1 MKQYKNLFLSALLIF
16 CVGISVFAAAP
27 AGYYRSLNGLKGQA
41 LKNAVHNLIKNH
53 TVVSYNSLWNYFPST
68 DCRPTD
74 KSVVWDMYSN
84 NVYHFNGFKGVSGM
98 HKEHSFPKSWWGGT
112 EVDAYTDLH
121 HLYPSDGQAN
131 MAKSNHPLGEVA
143 NASFN
148 NGVTKVGTPVA
159 GQGGGDGTVFEPD
172 NAYKG
177 DFARTY
183 FYMATCYQDY
193 KWKYT
198 YMVNNSSWKTL
209 NTWAID
215 MLLKWSRNAPVSDK

>member
-16 CVGISVFAAAP
+16 SVGISVFAAAP

-159 GQGGGDGTVFEPD
+159 TSGSTP
-172 NAYKG
+172 
-177 DFARTY
+177 
-183 FYMATCYQDY
+183 
-193 KWKYT
+193 
-198 YMVNNSSWKTL
+198 
-209 NTWAID
+209 TW
-215 MLLKWSRNAPVSDK
+215 

>member
-84 NVYHFNGFKGVSGM
+84 NVYHFNGFKGVRGM

-121 HLYPSDGQAN
+121 TSIQATVKPIWLRATTLWARWQMPRST
-131 MAKSNHPLGEVA
+131 MA
-143 NASFN
+143 
-148 NGVTKVGTPVA
+148 
-159 GQGGGDGTVFEPD
+159 
-172 NAYKG
+172 
-177 DFARTY
+177 
-183 FYMATCYQDY
+183 
-193 KWKYT
+193 
-198 YMVNNSSWKTL
+198 
-209 NTWAID
+209 
-215 MLLKWSRNAPVSDK
+215 